1 MDEKVM
7 VNDILAGLKATL
19 TTYQNA
25 ISECQNPDLKHT
37 LQQIRNSD
45 ETFQYD
51 LFKAAEQKRYYT
63 PAQQAK
69 QDEIDAVKSQFTTK

>member
-7 VNDILAGLKATL
+7 VNDILAGVKASL

-25 ISECQNPDLKHT
+25 ISECQNPELKQT

-45 ETFQYD
+45 ETFHYE

-63 PAQQAK
+63 PSEKAK
-69 QDEIDAVKSQFTTK
+69 TDEIDTVKKLFTM